1 MCGII
6 GYIGDRRAAPILM
19 SGLKRLEYRG
29 YDSAGI
35 ALVSSNA
42 LRVHK
47 AAGKLTQLEA
57 VLPKRLGGKL
67 GIGHTRW
74 ATHGVPSDANAHPH
88 VSADD
93 TIAVVHNGIVE
104 NAATLRA
111 RLEAEGVEF
120 ASETDSEIIAHLI
133 ARTDE
138 QPIEQ
143 RVRDALSLVRG
154 TYGIA
159 VIDASR
165 PDCIVI
171 ARKGSP
177 VIIGIGDRE
186 MFVASD
192 VGALVRHTRQ
202 VVHLEDGEIAVVDA
216 KGFQTMTMDARP
228 ISKSP
233 ATVEWEDDAYERD
246 GHAHFMYKEILDQRE
261 AVVRTL
267 VGRLNHQFHTAHLG
281 GLNLD
286 ARELLDVKR
295 VKLLGCGSAYYA
307 GISGAHLV
315 ESLARIPASAEPAAE
330 FRYRNPVIERDT
342 LYVAVS
348 QSGET
353 IDTLMAVQEVRR
365 CGGRVLGIVN
375 VVGSSI
381 AREAD
386 GGIYMHAGPEVA
398 VASTKAYTCSLVAL
412 ALLALQ
418 LGRTRDL
425 SPEQGRRLIEAME
438 RLPADIEA
446 ALATEPQVKAI
457 ALRYA
462 HCTSAFFIGRGPGFP
477 HRPRRR
483 AEAQG
488 DLVHPRRGLS
498 GLGAQARADRA
509 CRPGHPDRCRAA
521 ARRAARQ
528 VDRVDR
534 GGAGAERPGDRADPS
549 RQRPHRRA
557 RGRDHRG
564 APHRGRAQ
572 PDRDGGS
579 APALRLSLRARA
591 RTRHRP
597 AAQSGQERDGG
608 VANMDPAVTH
618 DMAVEARSVTK
629 TFAGDGD
636 DVTALDDALPP

>member
-6 GYIGDRRAAPILM
+6 GYIGNRSAAPILM

-35 ALVSSNA
+35 ALVSGDA
-42 LRVHK
+42 VRVHK
-47 AAGKLTQLEA
+47 AAGKLTRLEA
-57 VLPKRLGGKL
+57 VLPKRPGGKL

-74 ATHGVPSDANAHPH
+74 ATHGAPTDTNAHPH
-88 VSADD
+88 LSPDGR
-93 TIAVVHNGIVE
+93 IAVVHNGIVE
-104 NAATLRA
+104 NAPALRA
-111 RLEAEGVEF
+111 RLRTEGIEF
-120 ASETDSEIIAHLI
+120 ASDTDTEIIVHLI
-133 ARTDE
+133 ARSQG
-138 QPIEQ
+138 QPLEQ
-143 RVRDALSLVRG
+143 RVCEALAHVRG

-159 VIDASR
+159 VVDSSH
-165 PDCIVI
+165 PDRIVI

-192 VGALVRHTRQ
+192 IAALVRHTRQ
-202 VVHLEDGEIAVVDA
+202 VVHLEDGEVAVVDA
-216 KGFQTMTMDARP
+216 RGFRTMTMDARP

-246 GHAHFMYKEILDQRE
+246 GHAHYMYKEILDQGE
-261 AVVRTL
+261 AIARTL
-267 VGRLNHQFHTAHLG
+267 GGRVDHRFHTAHLG

-286 ARELLDVKR
+286 ASELLEVKR
-295 VKLLGCGSAYYA
+295 VKLLGCGSAHYA
-307 GISGAHLV
+307 GITGAHLI

-418 LGRTRDL
+418 LGRSRDL
-425 SPEQGRRLIEAME
+425 SPERGRQFVEAMA
-438 RLPADIEA
+438 RLPADIAA
-446 ALATEPQVKAI
+446 ALATEAHVKAV
-457 ALRYA
+457 ARRYA
-462 HCTSAFFIGRGPGFP
+462 HCASAFYIGRGPAFP
-477 HRPRRR
+477 IALEGAQKLKEISYIH
-483 AEAQG
+483 AEAYPASELKHG
-488 DLVHPRRGLS
+488 PLALIE
-498 GLGAQARADRA
+498 
-509 CRPGHPDRCRAA
+509 PGVPTVVAL
-521 ARRAARQ
+521 
-528 VDRVDR
+528 
-534 GGAGAERPGDRADPS
+534 
-549 RQRPHRRA
+549 PHDALLDKSISSIEEVRA
-557 RGRDHRG
+557 RC
-564 APHRGRAQ
+564 
-572 PDRDGGS
+572 GS
-579 APALRLSLRARA
+579 
-591 RTRHRP
+591 
-597 AAQSGQERDGG
+597 
-608 VANMDPAVTH
+608 VIAVTH
-618 DMAVEARSVTK
+618 PGDARIAERADAVIEVPRTEDMLNPVVMAVPLQLFAYHCALALGRHIDQPRNLAKSVT
-629 TFAGDGD
+629 
-636 DVTALDDALPP
+636 VE